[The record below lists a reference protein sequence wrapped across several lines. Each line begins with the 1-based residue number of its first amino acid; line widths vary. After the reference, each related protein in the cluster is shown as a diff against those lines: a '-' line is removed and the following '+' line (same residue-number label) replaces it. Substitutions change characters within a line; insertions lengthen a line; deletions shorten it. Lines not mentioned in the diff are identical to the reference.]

1 LIIVNTEKNIWNK
14 TSTYN
19 LKDKYSEIFHRKI
32 NYDKHLDIFILEQ
45 VILKRNN
52 DLLLKVH
59 TFTEMFFKEVPVE
72 SLTEALKAEVLGAT
86 QIELCDN
93 LYVGGTTPTLETIKN
108 CKKLLKI
115 PMMVMIRP
123 RGGDFVYTDQEIE
136 AMIEDINYCKK
147 IGVKGIVTGV
157 LDKNNQVAIEIMKML
172 IKKARPLDVTFHKA
186 IDETPDPIM
195 ALEQLIELGV
205 DNVLTSGRAS
215 TAQEGSALMNK
226 MIKTAAGDITVM
238 VSGKITKDNF
248 HEIRELI
255 PSRKYHGRIISG
267 PLDI

>member
-1 LIIVNTEKNIWNK
+1 
-14 TSTYN
+14 
-19 LKDKYSEIFHRKI
+19 
-32 NYDKHLDIFILEQ
+32 
-45 VILKRNN
+45 
-52 DLLLKVH
+52 
-59 TFTEMFFKEVPVE
+59 
-72 SLTEALKAEVLGAT
+72 
-86 QIELCDN
+86 
-93 LYVGGTTPTLETIKN
+93 
-108 CKKLLKI
+108 
-115 PMMVMIRP
+115 MIRP

-255 PSRKYHGRIISG
+255 PSRKYHGRIIAG